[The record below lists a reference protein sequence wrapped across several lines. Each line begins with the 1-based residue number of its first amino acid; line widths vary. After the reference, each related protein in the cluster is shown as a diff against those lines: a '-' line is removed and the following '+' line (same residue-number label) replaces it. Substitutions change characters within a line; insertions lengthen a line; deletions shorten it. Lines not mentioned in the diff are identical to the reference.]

1 VINLTNTNLE
11 RPSIQTPALFSWV
24 FEEEWDLKSQLA
36 MVSNGFIYLERSLHD
51 VVLALTWGL
60 GDPLAPAVGF
70 GVNLNV
76 PPLSPR
82 RMMKISAS
90 SRDSVR
96 RNDVNLSPLT
106 SEATSFLVGFSEY
119 QYQQIQQ
126 KDLRIV
132 P

>member
-1 VINLTNTNLE
+1 MINLTNTNLE